1 MRLCTLTL
9 SGFRNNTG
17 QTIEFEEGP
26 NLICGENG
34 AGKTNLL
41 EAVFC
46 FAGGKSFRGCRERDM
61 IAFGEAQAKM
71 KIEFDSLAGSQN
83 MEMRL
88 SRREKKQIMRNGV
101 TVQRL
106 SDYFGRFRAVVFTPD
121 HMSLVKGAPEQRRRF
136 IDAAIS
142 QTYPRHVA
150 ALSEYNKLLLQKNAL
165 LRGDMKDKM
174 PLLSVYNEALASVGA
189 VVTFRR
195 REYFEKLALFAS
207 DMYSGISGGR
217 EKMDFVFETQVR
229 SAGDMEEIKSA
240 YGMLLRQKSASEL
253 LHRTSLCGAHKDDF
267 TVLVNGKD
275 ARLFASQGQ
284 QRSAVL
290 SLKIAEG
297 EMSCHLTGEYPVFLL
312 DDIMSEL
319 DSGRRDFISG
329 KLEGKQV
336 IMTGCDSCGTKNVN
350 VISVACGTA
359 THLG

>member
-1 MRLCTLTL
+1 MYKR
-9 SGFRNNTG
+9 
-17 QTIEFEEGP
+17 Q
-26 NLICGENG
+26 
-34 AGKTNLL
+34 
-41 EAVFC
+41 
-46 FAGGKSFRGCRERDM
+46 
-61 IAFGEAQAKM
+61 
-71 KIEFDSLAGSQN
+71 
-83 MEMRL
+83 
-88 SRREKKQIMRNGV
+88 
-101 TVQRL
+101 
-106 SDYFGRFRAVVFTPD
+106 
-121 HMSLVKGAPEQRRRF
+121 
-136 IDAAIS
+136 
-142 QTYPRHVA
+142 
-150 ALSEYNKLLLQKNAL
+150 
-165 LRGDMKDKM
+165 
-174 PLLSVYNEALASVGA
+174 VYNEALASVGA

-195 REYFEKLALFAS
+195 REYFEKLAAFAS

-267 TVLVNGKD
+267 TVLVNGRD

-336 IMTGCDSCGTKNVN
+336 IMTGCDSCGAKNVN